1 MSGVI
6 FLILRL
12 LLALALYAFLGWS
25 IYILWNELQLKSS
38 AAVVHSVPEITL
50 AAMDLDNLLQSF
62 ATAEIVLGRESTCTF
77 IIPDETISS
86 THARLSYHNS
96 QWWVE
101 DLQSTNGTFLN
112 EERLYT
118 PTVVIDGDEIKLG
131 KICLQITIKKK
142 G

>member
-62 ATAEIVLGRESTCTF
+62 AIPEITLGRDSTCTF

-86 THARLSYHNS
+86 NHARLSYHNS

-131 KICLQITIKKK
+131 KICLQISIKKK
-142 G
+142 S

>member
-1 MSGVI
+1 MSGII
-6 FLILRL
+6 FLILRF
-12 LLALALYAFLGWS
+12 LLALALYAFLAWS
-25 IYILWNELQLKSS
+25 IYILWNELHLKSTN
-38 AAVVHSVPEITL
+38 AVARSVPEITL
-50 AAMDLDNLLQSF
+50 AASDLDNLLQSF
-62 ATAEIVLGRESTCTF
+62 VLPEITLGRDSTCSF

-86 THARLSYHNS
+86 KHARLSYHHS

-131 KICLQITIKKK
+131 KINLEISIKKK
-142 G
+142 